1 MADASTAKKKS
12 REYGSKLKTLG
23 EGILE
28 YKGIEVGIFEEEPID
43 KTPARIAQDART
55 GKEFIYMVD
64 TVPKKLYIPI
74 LEHELYEIK
83 HGYEKH
89 DEADKHAEKIAKKM
103 GVSEDFKKF
112 KAKWME
118 RRKKLEEEGL

>member
-1 MADASTAKKKS
+1 MADAQSAKRKS
-12 REYGSKLKTLG
+12 KEYGKIETIK

-28 YKGIEVGIFEEEPID
+28 YKGIEIGIFGEEPTD

-55 GKEFIYMVD
+55 GKDFIYMVD

-83 HGYEKH
+83 HGYDKH
-89 DEADKHAEKIAKKM
+89 DEADKYAEKIAKKL
-103 GVSEDFKKF
+103 GLSEEFKKF
-112 KAKWME
+112 KSQWME
-118 RRKKLEEEGL
+118 RKKKLEEKGL